1 MLDNLQITTFL
12 ESFRKQRFNGNQLTY
27 NLKTGAPKEREEG
40 NFKQL
45 KKTTTPGL
53 VFPFYRT
60 CNIGYETEAQKH

>member
-12 ESFRKQRFNGNQLTY
+12 ESFRKQRLNGNQLAY
-27 NLKTGAPKEREEG
+27 NLRQDAPEEREDG

-45 KKTTTPGL
+45 KANKRGL
-53 VFPFYRT
+53 VSPFYRA